1 MFNASFHAL
10 GGDCP
15 KAALDID
22 FRPSRKPNLAG
33 SRGGQDRSFQCQSS
47 DALSLAQAGNK
58 LRHVSVGQG
67 GVVKLT
73 ILFRYRPHTVTV
85 AQEIGLDL
93 AAHRARRIDDLTLD
107 DYVRI
112 VTMEESHA
120 HALAAAYPGCAA
132 AIYPLGHLLNLRVDV
147 EDPTGQGLQAHRALR
162 GLLERYLRAALPRL
176 ITPGA

>member
-1 MFNASFHAL
+1 MPTLLLVCAANRCRSPLA
-10 GGDCP
+10 
-15 KAALDID
+15 AALLTRLLHTPPTARADHLSW
-22 FRPSRKPNLAG
+22 RVESAG
-33 SRGGQDRSFQCQSS
+33 LYAEPGLP
-47 DALSLAQAGNK
+47 A
-58 LRHVSVGQG
+58 
-67 GVVKLT
+67 T
-73 ILFRYRPHTVTV
+73 PHTVTV

-132 AIYPLGHLLNLRVDV
+132 AIYPLGHLLNLRMDV